1 MENDKEY
8 YSKYKT
14 LNYNKANSKTLVNAV
29 EFDLW
34 SEGETRPRQAVFKKV
49 NFSTKS
55 EKEVEFLKKC
65 NIIEPNHTVKFYFAY
80 SLLTKYYIFMEYCK
94 RGSLSDVLREKSIK
108 KEVWSQSDLLGY
120 FIQLTSTLSKLHEN
134 EVYHRDI
141 KPCNIF
147 VTDNYDLKLGDLGD
161 SKDVKE
167 EINTIRG
174 TRLYMS
180 PKLLTFANDKNRSSI
195 KVEFS
200 PEKEEIW
207 SLGKTFLEM
216 AVVKHQLNFNDYNFL
231 QIKDKAHELLEKT
244 NFSLDFKRVIVLM
257 LENTDTNVYCM
268 KDFFNYF
275 NCIARE
281 EKLVLKDDVFINS
294 SIEINERKS
303 EIPKV
308 VDFEEKKIMPD
319 QRIKIQDV
327 KNYNFT
333 IKEASKESSTTFRV
347 TDKDL
352 YQNVVSEFKKNGVKN
367 NTNPPGIRIFDQGK
381 PE

>member
-1 MENDKEY
+1 
-8 YSKYKT
+8 
-14 LNYNKANSKTLVNAV
+14 
-29 EFDLW
+29 
-34 SEGETRPRQAVFKKV
+34 
-49 NFSTKS
+49 
-55 EKEVEFLKKC
+55 
-65 NIIEPNHTVKFYFAY
+65 
-80 SLLTKYYIFMEYCK
+80 MEYCK